1 LTRGIMESAE
11 VARTPAGNGVPVP
24 RVHDAFSVAAAR
36 RPDAV
41 AVAAADGVLD
51 YAQLERR
58 SNQLAHRL
66 RALGVTRETP
76 VGLCLERSAALVV
89 GALGILKAGG
99 AYVALDPSYPE
110 ERIEFMLRDSGAST
124 VIACPEL
131 AGPLAAAATAIT
143 LEPGSTALDNEPT
156 DPVAADS
163 NPGELAYVIY
173 TSGST
178 GLPKGVLV
186 EHSSLVNLVRW
197 HHRAFS
203 MTDADR
209 STLIASPGFDAVV
222 WELWPAL
229 TAGASLH
236 VPPDALRT
244 DPMALRDWL
253 VMEGI
258 TVGFLPTPLAE
269 TIIGLD
275 WPATSSLR
283 YILTG
288 GDVLHRHP
296 GPSVP
301 FTLVNNYGPTEA
313 TVVTTSG
320 VVPRDALG
328 AVPSIGRPI
337 DGVRVHIVDELLNAV
352 QPGDVGE
359 LLIGGAGVA
368 RGYLNQPELT
378 TARFVP
384 DHFSEQ
390 ASARLYRTGDLMRFR
405 PDGELEFR
413 GRVDE
418 QIKVRGQRVEF
429 GEIETILNTHS
440 AVRAAVVD
448 ATRNLSGD
456 QRLVAYLVPAEDGH
470 CDPEVLR
477 VHLARKLPSYM
488 IPAEFVWLPELP
500 MTSNGK
506 VDRKALAMEG
516 VGSLSRPADGS
527 VPRNELEA
535 VLVTIVAELLSLDA
549 VGIDENFFLL
559 GGHSLL
565 GAQMIARIEE
575 RFGVE
580 LPLRDLFEKP
590 TVAAMAH
597 EIQRLLVA
605 DLDAMS
611 DEEAERL
618 TLVPPGCGGG
628 GGH

>member
-1 LTRGIMESAE
+1 LARGMTGWADMGH
-11 VARTPAGNGVPVP
+11 TPAGNGEPLH

-41 AVAAADGVLD
+41 AVSAPDGLLD

-66 RALGVTRETP
+66 RALGVTSETP

-110 ERIEFMLRDSGAST
+110 ERIEFMLRDSGASI

-143 LEPGSTALDNEPT
+143 LEPGSTTLDDEPA
-156 DPVAADS
+156 DSVAADS

-244 DPMALRDWL
+244 DPVALRDWL

-269 TIIGLD
+269 TIIGLE

-283 YILTG
+283 YMLTG
-288 GDVLHRHP
+288 GDVLHRYP
-296 GPSVP
+296 GPGVP

-320 VVPRDALG
+320 EVPRDALG

-368 RGYLNQPELT
+368 RGYLNQPDLT

-390 ASARLYRTGDLMRFR
+390 ESARLYRTGDLVRFR
-405 PDGELEFR
+405 RDGELEFR

-418 QIKVRGQRVEF
+418 QIKVRGQRVEL
-429 GEIETILNTHS
+429 GEIETILNAHS

-448 ATRNLSGD
+448 ASSNQPGE
-456 QRLVAYLVPAEDGH
+456 QRLVAYVVPADGAQP
-470 CDPEVLR
+470 DPEVLR
-477 VHLARKLPSYM
+477 AHLARKLPSHM

-500 MTSNGK
+500 VNSSGK
-506 VDRKALAMEG
+506 VDRKALAMRA
-516 VGSLSRPADGS
+516 VGSLSSPADGS
-527 VPRNELEA
+527 LPRNELEA
-535 VLVTIVAELLSLDA
+535 VLVTLVAELLSLDA

-565 GAQMIARIEE
+565 GAQMIARIEDQ
-575 RFGVE
+575 FGVE

-590 TVAAMAH
+590 TVAEMAQ
-597 EIQRLLVA
+597 EVERLLVA
-605 DLDAMS
+605 ELDAMS

-618 TLVPPGCGGG
+618 TLVPHRGGA
-628 GGH
+628 GH

>member
-1 LTRGIMESAE
+1 MAH
-11 VARTPAGNGVPVP
+11 TPAGNGVPVR
-24 RVHDAFSVAAAR
+24 RVQDAFSVAAAR

-41 AVAAADGVLD
+41 AVSAADAVLN

-58 SNQLAHRL
+58 SNQMAHRL
-66 RALGVTRETP
+66 RALGVKREAP

-110 ERIEFMLRDSGAST
+110 ERIEFMLRDSGASI
-124 VIACPEL
+124 VIARPDL
-131 AGPLAAAATAIT
+131 AGALAAAATAIT

-163 NPGELAYVIY
+163 NPGELAYIIY

-209 STLIASPGFDAVV
+209 STLIASPGFDAVI

-244 DPMALRDWL
+244 DPGALRDWL
-253 VMEGI
+253 VREAI
-258 TVGFLPTPLAE
+258 TVSFLPTPLAE
-269 TIIGLD
+269 SVVGLD
-275 WPATSSLR
+275 WLDATSLR
-283 YILTG
+283 FMLTG

-296 GPSVP
+296 GPGVP

-320 VVPRDALG
+320 VVPRDALD
-328 AVPSIGRPI
+328 AAPSIGGPI
-337 DGVRVHIVDELLNAV
+337 DGVHIHIVDELLNAV
-352 QPGDVGE
+352 QPGEVGE

-368 RGYLNQPELT
+368 RGYVNRPDLT
-378 TARFVP
+378 TERFVRNQ
-384 DHFSEQ
+384 FSEQ
-390 ASARLYRTGDLMRFR
+390 EGARLYRTGDLVRSR
-405 PDGELEFR
+405 PDGELEFI

-418 QIKVRGQRVEF
+418 QIKVRGQRVEL

-440 AVRAAVVD
+440 AVRAAAVD
-448 ATRNLSGD
+448 ATRNLSGE
-456 QRLVAYLVPAEDGH
+456 QRLVAYLVPSDGAQR
-470 CDPEVLR
+470 DPEVLR
-477 VHLARKLPSYM
+477 AHLARKLPSHM
-488 IPAEFVWLPELP
+488 IPAVFVWLPELP
-500 MTSNGK
+500 MTSSGK
-506 VDRKALAMEG
+506 VDRKALAMHG
-516 VGSLSRPADGS
+516 VGTLSPPADGS
-527 VPRNELEA
+527 LPRNELEA
-535 VLVTIVAELLSLDA
+535 VLVTLVAELLSLDA

-565 GAQMIARIEE
+565 GAQMIARIDE

-590 TVAAMAH
+590 TVAEMAQQV
-597 EIQRLLVA
+597 ERLLVA
-605 DLDAMS
+605 ELDAMS

-618 TLVPPGCGGG
+618 TLVPHSEGA
-628 GGH
+628 GH

>member
-1 LTRGIMESAE
+1 MTESAE
-11 VARTPAGNGVPVP
+11 VAHTPAGNGAPVRP
-24 RVHDAFSVAAAR
+24 VHDAFSVVAAR

-41 AVAAADGVLD
+41 AVAAADGVLN

-66 RALGVTRETP
+66 RSLGVTRETP
-76 VGLCLERSAALVV
+76 VGLCLDRSAALVV
-89 GALGILKAGG
+89 GALGILKSGG
-99 AYVALDPSYPE
+99 AYVALDPSYPA
-110 ERIEFMLRDSGAST
+110 ERIEFMLRDSGASI

-131 AGPLAAAATAIT
+131 AGALAAAATAIT

-156 DPVAADS
+156 DPVVADS

-186 EHSSLVNLVRW
+186 EHSNLVNLVRW
-197 HHRAFS
+197 HQRAFS
-203 MTDADR
+203 MTNADR

-244 DPMALRDWL
+244 DPVALRDWL

-283 YILTG
+283 YMLTG
-288 GDVLHRHP
+288 GDVLHRYP
-296 GPSVP
+296 GPGLP

-320 VVPRDALG
+320 EVPRDALG
-328 AVPSIGRPI
+328 TVPSIGRPI
-337 DGVRVHIVDELLNAV
+337 DGVRVHIVDEFLNPV
-352 QPGDVGE
+352 QAGDVGE

-368 RGYLNQPELT
+368 RGYLNQPDLT
-378 TARFVP
+378 AARFVP
-384 DHFSEQ
+384 DRLSEQ
-390 ASARLYRTGDLMRFR
+390 EGARLFRTGDLVRSR
-405 PDGELEFR
+405 TDGELEFR

-418 QIKVRGQRVEF
+418 QIKVRGQRVEL
-429 GEIETILNTHS
+429 GEIETILNAHS
-440 AVRAAVVD
+440 AVFAAVVV
-448 ATRNLSGD
+448 ATNNLSGD
-456 QRLVAYLVPAEDGH
+456 QRLVAYLVPADGAQR
-470 CDPEVLR
+470 DPEVLR
-477 VHLARKLPSYM
+477 AHLVRMLPSHM

-500 MTSNGK
+500 MTSSGK
-506 VDRKALAMEG
+506 VDRKALAMHE
-516 VGSLSRPADGS
+516 VGTLSPPADGS
-527 VPRNELEA
+527 LPRNELEA
-535 VLVTIVAELLSLDA
+535 VLVTLVAELLGLDA

-575 RFGVE
+575 QFGVE
-580 LPLRDLFEKP
+580 LPLRDVFEKP
-590 TVAAMAH
+590 TVAEMAA
-597 EIQRLLVA
+597 EVERLLMVE
-605 DLDAMS
+605 LDAMS

-618 TLVPPGCGGG
+618 TREPLGSAPGA
-628 GGH
+628 GH